1 MKRVGFLAIFIA
13 LLSFVGLV
21 PGAFAAK
28 GKVEI
33 AYVEWS

>member
-1 MKRVGFLAIFIA
+1 MKRIGFLAIFLA
-13 LLSFVGLV
+13 LFSFVGLV

-28 GKVEI
+28 DKVEI